1 MASIRTFVALELP
14 GVVRQTLADMQS
26 NLDFLDR
33 KVRWVR
39 PEGVHL
45 TLKFLGDVSEAQVP
59 AIVSAVQEAAANA
72 QVLRLSTSGIGG
84 FPNLDRARV
93 VWVGIQG
100 DLEPLQDLQGRV
112 DDLLEGAGFPAEK
125 RRFFPHVTLGRARR
139 NAVRVPEDRAGPVPS
154 VHFQVDRVTV
164 IKSELNP
171 DGAVYS
177 PLGYGLLGR

>member
-1 MASIRTFVALELP
+1 MASIRIFVALELP
-14 GVVRQTLADMQS
+14 GVVRQILADTQS

-39 PEGVHL
+39 PEGMHL
-45 TLKFLGDVSEAQVP
+45 TLKFVGDVCEGQVP
-59 AIVSAVQEAAANA
+59 VIVSAVQEAAANT
-72 QVLRLSTSGIGG
+72 QVLRLSTSGMGG

-100 DLEPLQDLQGRV
+100 DLEPLRDLQGRV

-125 RRFFPHVTLGRARR
+125 RRFFPHVTFGRARR
-139 NAVRVPEDRAGPVPS
+139 NPVQVPKDRAGPVPS

-164 IKSELNP
+164 IKSELKP

-177 PLGYGLLGR
+177 PLGYGLLD